1 MHRRI
6 GLTFGVIVA
15 LSSLAS
21 PAHAQW
27 GYGYYPFGYGGYGWG
42 GWGGTAQGDIAR
54 GLGYF
59 NMGAGIYN
67 RETAVARSI
76 NTDTAMRWN
85 QYVYLSQREATRN
98 YFARRDAAIARDR
111 NAYDTMMKRIQDDP
125 SPRDIE
131 NGDALNA
138 ALDQLSDPRIHS
150 SALRMADTPVAAK
163 TIRDIPFRHGSEAMV
178 FSLSQLKASSHWPAV
193 LLEPRFAAERA
204 DFEKAVDEVRKESQ
218 DNEQISP
225 KTLSSIRAVIQRLRD
240 KLATMPLTD
249 PAENQ
254 EALNFVKTV
263 TALVRMLERPDIDQV
278 LAELA
283 KIEKTSVGN
292 LLAFMHTFNLRFAPA
307 ATPRERLAYAELYP
321 ILDQTRDRIISD
333 IKLDDNTKGGT
344 GKAKLHDFF
353 SAMDLDHIEGRKRTP
368 PATTAPAPSPA
379 PTPEPPPPGP
389 RP

>member
-1 MHRRI
+1 M
-6 GLTFGVIVA
+6 GLVLGVIVS
-15 LSSLAS
+15 LSSLAGT
-21 PAHAQW
+21 ARAQW
-27 GYGYYPFGYGGYGWG
+27 GNGYYPFGYGGYGWG

-67 RETAVARSI
+67 QETAVARSI

-85 QYVYLSQREATRN
+85 TYIYQSQQEATRH
-98 YFARRDAAIARDR
+98 YFARRDAALAKDR
-111 NAYDTMMKRIQDDP
+111 NAYDTLMKRIQDDP

-150 SALRMADTPVAAK
+150 SALRMADTPLAAK
-163 TIRDIPFRHGSEAMV
+163 TIREIPFRHGSEAMV
-178 FSLSQLKASSHWPAV
+178 FSLEQLKASSHWPAV

-204 DFEKAVDEVRKESQ
+204 EFEQAVDQVRKENQ
-218 DNEQISP
+218 ENGQISAQ
-225 KTLSSIRAVIQRLRD
+225 TLAQIRAVILRLKS
-240 KLATMPLTD
+240 KLAGMPLAD

-263 TALVRMLERPDIDQV
+263 TALARMLEKPDIDQV

-283 KIEKTSVGN
+283 KMDKTSVGN

-307 ATPRERLAYAELYP
+307 TTPRQRQVYAELFP
-321 ILDQTRDRIISD
+321 VLDQTRDRIISD
-333 IKLDDNTKGGT
+333 VKLDDNTPGQAGKG
-344 GKAKLHDFF
+344 KLHDFF
-353 SAMDLDHIEGRKRTP
+353 SAMDLEHIEGRRRTP
-368 PATTAPAPSPA
+368 RAATQPAPAPAQPPA
-379 PTPEPPPPGP
+379 PQPPPTPQP
-389 RP
+389 